1 MNSKAKAQISRFCWK
16 SSGLVH
22 WVMRRSNISDSFS
35 TNYFYL
41 FSNKRVSRVS
51 EQKFVLG
58 QPGILEF
65 KWVSEFWILSWE
77 LTLKKKSSSV
87 QISLSRRERHGL
99 MFEDLVVFVCSL
111 IFFSVFVL
119 ACFPFKKKEKVCQL
133 IPPLPLYVLFF
144 LHFASV
150 CIVIMKTSAL
160 RKLLL
165 FSFKNFIDWLIG
177 WFNFINI

>member
-22 WVMRRSNISDSFS
+22 WVMGRSNISDSFS

-58 QPGILEF
+58 QPGVLEF

-77 LTLKKKSSSV
+77 LTLKKKIILGSNFIESPRTAWINVWRFSCFCLFSYFFLC
-87 QISLSRRERHGL
+87 IGSRLLSLQ
-99 MFEDLVVFVCSL
+99 
-111 IFFSVFVL
+111 
-119 ACFPFKKKEKVCQL
+119 KKRKGMPTNPP
-133 IPPLPLYVLFF
+133 PPLICFVF
-144 LHFASV
+144 
-150 CIVIMKTSAL
+150 SAL
-160 RKLLL
+160 CVCLYCYNKDERSQKA
-165 FSFKNFIDWLIG
+165 FAF
-177 WFNFINI
+177 